1 MCELHINRRAYI
13 AHSGSLLC
21 GNFIEIIFRGI
32 IMYAELKME
41 LKTENLT
48 YKKSSNLQGVIMEH
62 IDPDYASVLHRNQ
75 QNPYSQCL
83 IHEKEKDKCFWY
95 IRTITRE
102 AYENMI
108 LPMSELKSFGL
119 KNINGDITDFI

>member
-1 MCELHINRRAYI
+1 
-13 AHSGSLLC
+13 
-21 GNFIEIIFRGI
+21 
-32 IMYAELKME
+32 MYAELKME

-83 IHEKEKDKCFWY
+83 IHEKDKCFWY

-102 AYENMI
+102 AYENLI
-108 LPMSELKSFGL
+108 LPMSELKSFWPE
-119 KNINGDITDFI
+119 KY